1 MDADPEHEHY
11 CQEPA
16 KFPIDKFLQGGKGRG
31 AKVLVVGEAPARNG
45 WRKSGRAFYT
55 PAGRLMPSGR
65 YLNEL
70 LAEFDLS
77 IEMCGFTDLVK
88 CYVGKDRRLLRECG
102 RRCWPI
108 FLRQVAGNDFS
119 LIITLGAE
127 TLQILNLAAGTS
139 LPVGELSVIR
149 IGDKD
154 RHLLP
159 LFHTSPI
166 NSSNRP
172 RNRAILQAATPAVR
186 AILADDDQA

>member
-1 MDADPEHEHY
+1 MDSNPVHEHY

-16 KFPIDKFLQGGKGRG
+16 NFPIDKFLQRGEGRG

-55 PAGRLMPSGR
+55 PTGKLMPSGR

-70 LAEFDLS
+70 LAELDLS

-88 CYVGKDRRLLRECG
+88 CYVGTDRWLLKECG
-102 RRCWPI
+102 RGCWPI
-108 FLRQVAGNDFS
+108 FIRQVGDNDFS

-127 TLQILNLAAGTS
+127 TLKILNRAAGTNFA
-139 LPVGELSVIR
+139 VGELSVIP
-149 IGDKD
+149 IGGKD

-172 RNRAILQAATPAVR
+172 RNRAILQAVTPAVR
-186 AILADDDQA
+186 AILADDGQP